1 DLDKRLCHARKT
13 WVEAKEKD
21 IVFGKDQK
29 WADVEADETTF
40 DRMDLGNKAPDPKN
54 PVVWEQWCG
63 IVQRGHPETLVLSR
77 LSPRESA
84 KRAPG
89 PGAIRKVEW
98 TPLAKKW
105 LQDKKVILHTDSAK
119 SYKTRV
125 PGVLHD
131 KVVHGKKRV
140 KVKGQWKWKS
150 GTQVVDRAWKFLKD
164 RLTINQNAKVG
175 SSLLRAKLRSAQYQ
189 YWYRNQDMWVAS
201 GTLCEWLMTKFIKKP
216 SQ

>member
-1 DLDKRLCHARKT
+1 MWHSPT
-13 WVEAKEKD
+13 WPPGD
-21 IVFGKDQK
+21 
-29 WADVEADETTF
+29 TC
-40 DRMDLGNKAPDPKN
+40 L
-54 PVVWEQWCG
+54 EQA
-63 IVQRGHPETLVLSR
+63 V
-77 LSPRESA
+77 PRESA
-84 KRAPG
+84 KRGPG
-89 PGAIRKVEW
+89 PGAIRKVER

-140 KVKGQWKWKS
+140 KVKGQWKWKAPTHVKLAKHKNPITKKMMTVKS

-175 SSLLRAKLRSAQYQ
+175 SSCYEQSFVLHSISTGVGTRICGLGPWFKRSAFCMHACQNTGFGRGGGVDIYI
-189 YWYRNQDMWVAS
+189 YIYIFTYS
-201 GTLCEWLMTKFIKKP
+201 YIYIHIC
-216 SQ
+216 